1 MSVLFTLRRV
11 GCRPPPGLPHSSE
24 QGCVNL
30 DQSILLGRGIPN
42 QPILVFGEIIRVNPF
57 LRRGEGPNWGVEL
70 SGGVD
75 PGPLS
80 AEGMKWG
87 GGADS
92 GYIHYLGAPVTV
104 GVAFGG
110 DSGK

>member
-11 GCRPPPGLPHSSE
+11 GCRPPPGLAHSSE

-70 SGGVD
+70 SGGCR
-75 PGPLS
+75 PWSSFCRGN
-80 AEGMKWG
+80 EMG
-87 GGADS
+87 GGQIPAIS
-92 GYIHYLGAPVTV
+92 IIWGHQ
-104 GVAFGG
+104 
-110 DSGK
+110 